1 MADRVRLSALLARP
15 IVHVVAD
22 RDWWEWHKPYDN
34 PGSPLSY
41 RLAAVTSHLRV
52 ALDQF
57 GAGPIR
63 IISMCAGQGR
73 DVISVVADHPSGG
86 DVRARLVELDPR
98 NVDYARR
105 TAAAVPRAVIDV
117 HQADAGTTDAYV
129 GAVPAQVVLACG
141 VFGNITDDDIHRTV
155 LSLPALCARDA
166 TVIWTR
172 HRRPPDLTPTIRE
185 WFEGAGFEEVA
196 FDAPGTTFF
205 GVGAH
210 RFVGEPKPLEAGER
224 MFTFVG
230 FDQLLAKDG

>member
-1 MADRVRLSALLARP
+1 VT
-15 IVHVVAD
+15 D

-41 RLAAVTSHLRV
+41 RLATVTSHLRV
-52 ALDQF
+52 ALDQS

-63 IISMCAGQGR
+63 IISLCAGQGR
-73 DVISVVADHPSGG
+73 DVLSVVADHPRGG

-98 NVDYARR
+98 NVEYARR
-105 TAAAVPRAVIDV
+105 TAVAVPGAVIDV

-141 VFGNITDDDIHRTV
+141 VFGNITDDDIRRTV
-155 LSLPALCARDA
+155 LSLPALCDRDA

-172 HRRPPDLTPTIRE
+172 HRRPPDLTPTVRE
-185 WFEGAGFEEVA
+185 WFEDAGFDEVA
-196 FDAPGTTFF
+196 FDAPGNTFF

-210 RFVGEPKPLEAGER
+210 RFVGEPRALEAGTR